1 MAKKKT
7 KTTKAKPQGS
17 RRPSTRR
24 ATPAS
29 AMRPTPAATS
39 TPTPMLPAA
48 PVVRLRPAARMRR
61 ATASP
66 AQRRGADLTRYLRIH
81 TKHPY
86 ADRGIRAI
94 HKLALEVA
102 HLGRLELGASAP
114 VAEN

>member
-1 MAKKKT
+1 MKKRKRR
-7 KTTKAKPQGS
+7 KVKPGKRSIPRPAIPATTATTASAAQSNLMPTGEAQVHKRAKP
-17 RRPSTRR
+17 RPVGRT
-24 ATPAS
+24 
-29 AMRPTPAATS
+29 
-39 TPTPMLPAA
+39 
-48 PVVRLRPAARMRR
+48 RR

-81 TKHPY
+81 LKHPY

-102 HLGRLELGASAP
+102 HLANLELNSTEA